1 MELWSKA
8 HIQTLL
14 PATVVMVVVAL
25 ILRKLLGGREWKI
38 RMIPFQVLAVIMV
51 LLEIGKQ
58 VISVINGYDLYHLL
72 FHFCS
77 LVVIMIP
84 VMAFYRGKHQQKVN
98 AITASLLASVVLLM
112 LIYPALIYSEGNIQA
127 YFGDF
132 FSFHTVTFHNLA
144 LLAFF
149 LVIAL
154 DLYTPTAQGE
164 PKVLVVYMLCFCVVS
179 ATMAQLLKTNFN
191 NFYSCNVPP
200 LEELRVNLQGV
211 LGYGVTQ
218 TLYVLIVTV
227 LDILFVQMSYWMTR
241 YILRFTQ
248 RKKTEMKAEIR

>member
-14 PATVVMVVVAL
+14 PATVGMLVLAL
-25 ILRKLLGGREWKI
+25 ILRKLLGGKEWKI
-38 RMIPFQVLAVIMV
+38 RMIPLQVLAVMMV

-58 VISVINGYDLYHLL
+58 VISLIKGYDLYHLL

-84 VMAFYRGKHQQKVN
+84 VMAFYRGKYQQKVN
-98 AITASLLASVVLLM
+98 AITASLLASVALLM
-112 LIYPALIYSEGNIQA
+112 LIYPALIYASYDISD
-127 YFGDF
+127 YFRNY

-149 LVIAL
+149 LIIAL

-179 ATMAQLLKTNFN
+179 ATMAQILKTNFN

-200 LEELRVNLQGV
+200 LEEVRVNLQGV

-227 LDILFVQMSYWMTR
+227 LDILFVQMSYWMIR
-241 YILRFTQ
+241 GIVKLTQ
-248 RKKTEMKAEIR
+248 RKKTENKAEIR